1 MVSKK
6 KKKIEIKN
14 RNQRDNS
21 KALKDYLKM
30 RKIPGFE
37 LTIKRNIN
45 IRNFAAKLKIQAI
58 YIYKNSKKYQER

>member
-1 MVSKK
+1 
-6 KKKIEIKN
+6 
-14 RNQRDNS
+14 
-21 KALKDYLKM
+21 M

-58 YIYKNSKKYQER
+58 YI